1 MQPNISVFILE
12 DEPLWAKQ
20 LEVSLERIGFDI
32 AGIYHN
38 IDEALMALPKTS
50 FDVALLDINVKGLN
64 SGIEIGKVIQSVYNK
79 PIIFV
84 TASIDEQT
92 SADAL
97 AASPSAYLVK
107 PVNDTSLFVAIQQS
121 LKNAVPANNNQQT
134 LNDGEYFFV
143 KTGSR
148 YTRIAWKDIL
158 CLFAEQKYVGI
169 MLQNDHPIYYL
180 RSSLQKFQQSLIP
193 PAYKYDFIQIS
204 RGEII
209 NINCIYELSGTVI
222 KTAKKDF
229 EVTES
234 FMPELKKSLRILT

>member
-32 AGIYHN
+32 AGLYRT
-38 IDEALMALPKTS
+38 IDEALMALPKTH

-64 SGIEIGKVIQSVYNK
+64 SGIELGKIIQSVYNK
-79 PIIFV
+79 PIIFI
-84 TASIDEQT
+84 TASIDQET

-97 AASPSAYLVK
+97 TAHPSAYLVK

-121 LKNAVPANNNQQT
+121 LRAATQTPGTET

-143 KTGSR
+143 KTGAR

-193 PAYKYDFIQIS
+193 AAYKPDFVQIS
-204 RGEII
+204 RSEIV
-209 NINCIYELSGTVI
+209 NINCVFELSGSVI

-229 EVTES
+229 EVSEG
-234 FMPELKKSLRILT
+234 FLPELKKQLRILT